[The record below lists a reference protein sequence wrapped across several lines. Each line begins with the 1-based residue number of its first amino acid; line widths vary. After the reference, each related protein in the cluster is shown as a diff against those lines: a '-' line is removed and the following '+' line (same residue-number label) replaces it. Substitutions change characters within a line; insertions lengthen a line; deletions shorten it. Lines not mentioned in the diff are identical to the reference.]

1 LVDIGIYHLVTYLSA
16 MNSVIAYI
24 SVETCNE
31 GDYLITVEAI
41 AIAIREVQSRL
52 EAICGGI

>member
-1 LVDIGIYHLVTYLSA
+1 

-24 SVETCNE
+24 SVKPCNE
-31 GDYLITVEAI
+31 SDYLITVETI

-52 EAICGGI
+52 KAICGGIE